1 MNKYKSS
8 VFETAWKNFS
18 QNDKNVF
25 SYFISLT
32 EKKEFPPKKIIIK
45 IIFFKTNMFVLCRS
59 DKTQELK
66 QWDVTLME
74 RISTFSRRVWNS
86 VATKKNQGNK
96 KVFQSWNHVR
106 KIHVWSKVNK
116 IKHSQE
122 EKNQTWN
129 VETLFCNPHSERPVV
144 TRGFFWRSLDFSVM
158 AGNKITSWS
167 FNI

>member
-18 QNDKNVF
+18 QNDKNIF

-45 IIFFKTNMFVLCRS
+45 IIFFKTNMFFLCRS

-66 QWDVTLME
+66 QWNVTLME
-74 RISTFSRRVWNS
+74 RNSTFSRHVWNS

-96 KVFQSWNHVR
+96 KTFSIVKPRKKNSCMKQS
-106 KIHVWSKVNK
+106 
-116 IKHSQE
+116 E
-122 EKNQTWN
+122 
-129 VETLFCNPHSERPVV
+129 
-144 TRGFFWRSLDFSVM
+144 
-158 AGNKITSWS
+158 
-167 FNI
+167 